1 MSFDI
6 KDILQNEYKEIVE
19 NHWNFLDNT
28 YKSNIRKQYHR
39 SKIGNFINIQNIKLE
54 LYEILGAIPIFI
66 FLTEICSHIK
76 MPSPVYN
83 IEKGILIIKFLIE
96 GCSISDMKIYDE
108 NDSFYRIYKSVFI
121 DNIDVLEEWIDDKLA
136 KCFSNSVT
144 RLLYSKIYNPKNF
157 EHCTLLLDGRHNKI
171 VVEDINLDKKDLY
184 SYKLKKNALNTQ
196 FIIDSAGYLV
206 YASESLPCKFNNDD
220 NMFINNV
227 NLVDFFKISDCLCY
241 DGLYENVLDEILD
254 KYNNI
259 GLCISENNFCFPIKK
274 DKKIDLTDEE
284 LNFNKQLGSYRS
296 TIETFFANFS
306 HTFKKFSHKS
316 NSRITKERTYNVQLK
331 LSLVL
336 YNIKNFVK
344 KNNVEEKPYHK
355 LWLEQDFDFFDYVK
369 DFNTS
374 PKSAKTIYKKE
385 NITNMK
391 NLQDDIL
398 NKILSDN
405 NLKINM
411 NKNKMQIDIEDNNTN
426 NNNDLY
432 EIQYIIK
439 HRMINDKKE
448 YEVKWRNYKKQY
460 NSWVKEDD
468 FQSDDIIKKYWN
480 TINSKSNVTSI

>member
-1 MSFDI
+1 
-6 KDILQNEYKEIVE
+6 
-19 NHWNFLDNT
+19 
-28 YKSNIRKQYHR
+28 
-39 SKIGNFINIQNIKLE
+39 
-54 LYEILGAIPIFI
+54 
-66 FLTEICSHIK
+66 

-83 IEKGILIIKFLIE
+83 IEKGILILKFLIE

-121 DNIDVLEEWIDDKLA
+121 DNIDFLEEWIDDKLA

-227 NLVDFFKISDCLCY
+227 NLVEFFKISDCLCY

-274 DKKIDLTDEE
+274 DKKIDLTEEE

-306 HTFKKFSHKS
+306 HIFKKFSHKS
-316 NSRITKERTYNVQLK
+316 NSRITKERTYNAQLK

-355 LWLEQDFDFFDYVK
+355 LWLEQDFDFFDYIK
-369 DFNTS
+369 DFNIS

-385 NITNMK
+385 NIINMK
-391 NLQDDIL
+391 SLQDDIL

-405 NLKINM
+405 NLKISM
-411 NKNKMQIDIEDNNTN
+411 NKNEMQIDREDNNTN
-426 NNNDLY
+426 NKDLY

-439 HRMINDKKE
+439 HRMMNDEIE

-460 NSWVKEDD
+460 NSWVKEGD

-480 TINSKSNVTSI
+480 TINSKSNVTNI